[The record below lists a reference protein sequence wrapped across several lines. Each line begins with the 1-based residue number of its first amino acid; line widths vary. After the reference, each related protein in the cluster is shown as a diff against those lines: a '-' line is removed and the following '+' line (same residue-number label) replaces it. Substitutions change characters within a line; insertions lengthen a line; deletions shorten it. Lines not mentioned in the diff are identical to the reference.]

1 MISRIFN
8 AFRDRRTLIQNT
20 LSTLSLSGLLA
31 CSPPQITAQR
41 TAHCINPEF
50 DKKVART
57 IRQSIPL
64 MDVQELYQNSQ
75 NLLIFDAREWD
86 EYEVSHIP
94 GAKFLGY
101 QSPDWKALEGVPKD
115 KPIVVYC
122 SIGYRSEKSGE
133 LLQSKGFSKV
143 YNLYGSIF
151 EWVNRGYSVVN
162 TRGDTVAQIHTYNK
176 AWSQWVQQTQLL
188 KIW

>member
-75 NLLIFDAREWD
+75 NLLIFDARERD